1 MAELHRERVYG
12 ERARIGL
19 VVPSTN
25 TVAEIEFWRMA
36 PAGVTVHTSR
46 MPFLPQRFDAP
57 LVEMEKHVP
66 RVLEE
71 AASAEPDIIAYGCTA
86 SSATGD
92 PSAYCAKLSQTSGT
106 ETVTAA
112 GALLAALQA
121 LSVTRVALVT
131 PYSPAVNAHEVSY
144 FAQNGVQ
151 VLGDESVIVDDAQLQ
166 MRHMSRVPTHTL
178 VSCAVALVSKHDVEV
193 IVLSCCDLPTTD
205 AIAEIEAKTGL
216 PVVSSAQALF
226 WQSLRAAGISDAIDG
241 YGQLLRNH

>member
-1 MAELHRERVYG
+1 
-12 ERARIGL
+12 
-19 VVPSTN
+19 
-25 TVAEIEFWRMA
+25 
-36 PAGVTVHTSR
+36 
-46 MPFLPQRFDAP
+46 
-57 LVEMEKHVP
+57 MEKHVS

-71 AASAEPDIIAYGCTA
+71 AASAEPDIIAYGYTA

-92 PSAYCAKLSQTSGT
+92 PSAYCAKLYQTSGT

-121 LSVTRVALVT
+121 LAGTRVALVT
-131 PYSPAVNAHEVSY
+131 PYPPAVNAHEVSY

-178 VSCAVALVSKHDVEV
+178 VSRAVALVSKHDVEG

-216 PVVSSAQALF
+216 AVVSSAQALF